1 MSSKDARVQL
11 RMPEDLK
18 DWALEEAAA
27 DPEARGNL
35 SEMIR
40 LMLEARRKQRRAEA
54 LEGIKTH
61 EF

>member
-1 MSSKDARVQL
+1 MQL